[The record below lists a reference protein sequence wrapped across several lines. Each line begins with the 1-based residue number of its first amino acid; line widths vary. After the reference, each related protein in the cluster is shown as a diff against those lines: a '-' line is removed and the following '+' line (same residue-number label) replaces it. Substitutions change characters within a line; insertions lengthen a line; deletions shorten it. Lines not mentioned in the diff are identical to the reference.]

1 MAATKTNETNTIQ
14 GEGDAKRSR
23 AVTFTPESYTTFD
36 VNDVQNKL
44 KVFNAH
50 NASASLNQIGE
61 EPFNIVDVM
70 AEPSTRAQSGN
81 PCQNTYIFTDD
92 GRVLFT
98 QSNGIAS
105 TINEIVKVVSG
116 DFKANTTN
124 GYVRA
129 HVSVLPLTGNRTYKR
144 LQMDAI

>member
-1 MAATKTNETNTIQ
+1 MAATKTNETNNIQ
-14 GEGDAKRSR
+14 NEVDAKRTR
-23 AVTFTPESYTTFD
+23 AAAFMPESYTTFD
-36 VNDVQNKL
+36 VSDVQNKL

-61 EPFNIVDVM
+61 EPFNIIDVM
-70 AEPSTRAQSGN
+70 AEPSTRTQSGN

-105 TINEIVKVVSG
+105 TINEIVKVVDS

-124 GYVRA
+124 GYVRV